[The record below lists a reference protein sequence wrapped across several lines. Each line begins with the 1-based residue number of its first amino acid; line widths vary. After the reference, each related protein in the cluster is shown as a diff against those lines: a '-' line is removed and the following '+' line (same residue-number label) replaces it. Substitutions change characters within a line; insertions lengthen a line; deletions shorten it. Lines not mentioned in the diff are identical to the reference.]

1 MKDNKYIYGLDK
13 VLMEQKLREHG
24 VLAKELSPEG
34 QPREMLDYGEYLVK
48 GNDIVLLSYSQSRRF
63 SKIDKIKI
71 IKKEGN
77 NYHTEIDVNGK
88 KKEVKLIKMWNL
100 SYPQRFFSAKLAF
113 TKSFLFLCDSYH

>member
-34 QPREMLDYGEYLVK
+34 QPREMLDYEEYLVK

-63 SKIDKIKI
+63 SKIDKINF
-71 IKKEGN
+71 KKEGN

-88 KKEVKLIKMWNL
+88 KKEVKLIKM
-100 SYPQRFFSAKLAF
+100 
-113 TKSFLFLCDSYH
+113 